1 MQPVFLLV
9 ATSLVCRVAPSEIMK
24 RPPPTRTQTCH
35 LCVCACGSVRWRGPL
50 QVLVVKKK
58 TKNTPKLN
66 VRVSLCPCEVTHIV
80 NKDTFTLQVRQ
91 FLTLNE
97 TTSRAFKTPE
107 GPNQIYNTLINTYFF
122 SLLSFFVAAQIEVI
136 PCKICGDKSSG
147 IHYGVITCEG
157 CKVGLCFIKDCSVWF
172 CHPPWPVLYSVLNL

>member
-1 MQPVFLLV
+1 
-9 ATSLVCRVAPSEIMK
+9 MK
-24 RPPPTRTQTCH
+24 RTPPPLEHSPAIYVCVLEGVCVDAV
-35 LCVCACGSVRWRGPL
+35 LCRFWL
-50 QVLVVKKK
+50 LKK
-58 TKNTPKLN
+58 KNTPKLN

-80 NKDTFTLQVRQ
+80 NRDTFTLQVWQ

-97 TTSRAFKTPE
+97 TTSRDFKTPE

-122 SLLSFFVAAQIEVI
+122 SLLSFFVVAQIEVI

-172 CHPPWPVLYSVLNL
+172 CHPPWPILYSVLNL